1 MQNQDYTKFSHNKN
15 GKKDK
20 KERVPEPVV
29 EKEPV
34 FEEKKPV
41 VEEAP
46 QVTAA
51 PVIGVVSD
59 DAPNLNVRVAP
70 YATAGIVCAIPAGTK
85 VEIDE
90 EASTDL
96 FYKVCTTVG
105 IEGYCVKSYIVIE
118 G

>member
-15 GKKDK
+15 SKKDK
-20 KERVPEPVV
+20 KERVPEPVI

-34 FEEKKPV
+34 
-41 VEEAP
+41 VEEVP
-46 QVTAA
+46 QVAAA
-51 PVIGVVSD
+51 PVIGVVSV
-59 DAPNLNVRVAP
+59 DAPKLNVRVAP
-70 YATAGIVCAIPAGTK
+70 YATAAIVCTIPSGTK